1 MNITKFIVEIDIH
14 NDEKD
19 LPMTVGEMNDRILE
33 GFESTQYN
41 FDVVKI
47 SKKNINKKI
56 KKGKV

>member
-1 MNITKFIVEIDIH
+1 MNITKFIIEIDIH

-41 FDVVKI
+41 FDIAKI
-47 SKKNINKKI
+47 IKKNIITKKE
-56 KKGKV
+56 KRG